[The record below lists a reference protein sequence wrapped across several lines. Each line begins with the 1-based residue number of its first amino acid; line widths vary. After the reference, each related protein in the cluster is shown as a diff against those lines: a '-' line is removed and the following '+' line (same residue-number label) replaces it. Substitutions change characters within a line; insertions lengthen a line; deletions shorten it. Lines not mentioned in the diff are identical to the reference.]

1 MPLTEFTV
9 YIGAALLFGA
19 AIGLER
25 QWHHRLAGLRTNA
38 LVSTGAAAFVA
49 LSGMAAGDN
58 SATRIAAQVV
68 SGIGFLGAGVIFRE
82 GFSVRGL
89 NTAATLWCAAAVGT
103 LAGSGFLAAAAIV
116 TMMVVAT
123 NVVLRPLSHLVARQ
137 ESKAE
142 TEVWYL
148 VQLACRR
155 AVEPELRALILETAA
170 QDAVMV
176 RAIRSGP
183 GGDAETVRLEATL
196 VLQGRASALIEQLA
210 SLVRAHA
217 GVSAVSWEVSGE
229 AHAE

>member
-1 MPLTEFTV
+1 MQLTDFTLYV
-9 YIGAALLFGA
+9 GAALVFGA

-38 LVSTGAAAFVA
+38 LVSMGAAAFVA

-103 LAGSGFLAAAAIV
+103 LAGSCVLAASAIV

-123 NVVLRPLSHLVARQ
+123 NVLLRPLSHLVARQ

-142 TEVWYL
+142 MEVWYL
-148 VQLACRR
+148 MQLACRR
-155 AVEPELRALILETAA
+155 TVEPDLRALILKTAA
-170 QDAVMV
+170 EDAVMV

-183 GGDAETVRLEATL
+183 GADAEMVRLEATL
-196 VLQGRASALIEQLA
+196 VLHGRGGAVIEQLA
-210 SLVRAHA
+210 GRARAHP
-217 GVSAVSWEVSGE
+217 GVTAVSWEVSGE